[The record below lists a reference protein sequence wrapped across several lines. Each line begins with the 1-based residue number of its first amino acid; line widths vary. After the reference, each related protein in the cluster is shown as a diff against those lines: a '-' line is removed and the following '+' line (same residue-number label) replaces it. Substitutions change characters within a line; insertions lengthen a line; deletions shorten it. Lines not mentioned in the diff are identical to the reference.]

1 MNLRNLRYFVA
12 VARHGSYQKAA
23 ARIHLTQPALSKA
36 IQQLEEELD
45 ATLLVRSRPGS
56 PASLTPAG
64 ELVLRRAE
72 SLLRE
77 NAAML
82 DDLARLK
89 CQTQGELRLGLPP
102 LAGIPRVARLM
113 QTFRSLYPLVQLRL
127 FESGGC
133 EQEDAV
139 MSGDIEVAICLTPQH
154 PELDSLL
161 IGEYPLRFVL
171 PASHPLAGRASLKP
185 AEVADMPWIR
195 LEGAS
200 QVNRMAADA
209 WQQAGLV
216 PETYADSGHLGLC
229 LSLVAAGCGLLIL
242 PEPWLPP
249 HPTDIALVP
258 CDDPSLTW
266 KLSLIWRRGI
276 ALSEPA
282 ERWRQ
287 LLIEEGK
294 ARDCPPGV
302 EEDAA
307 KEDN

>member
-12 VARHGSYQKAA
+12 VARHGSFQKAA
-23 ARIHLTQPALSKA
+23 PRIHLTQPALSKA

-45 ATLLVRSRPGS
+45 ATLLVRSRPGN

-72 SLLRE
+72 RLLSE

-89 CQTQGELRLGLPP
+89 RQPQGELRLGLPP
-102 LAGIPRVARLM
+102 LAGIPQVARLL
-113 QTFRSLYPLVQLRL
+113 QTFRARYPLVQLRL
-127 FESGGC
+127 FERGGC
-133 EQEDAV
+133 EQEEAV
-139 MSGDIEVAICLTPQH
+139 LRGDIEVAICLQPQR

-161 IGEYPLRFVL
+161 ICEHPLRFAL
-171 PASHPLAGRASLKP
+171 PLSHPLAGRASLRP
-185 AEVADMPWIR
+185 AEVADLPWIR

-249 HPTDIALVP
+249 HSADIALVP
-258 CDDPSLTW
+258 CDDPALSW
-266 KLSLIWRRGI
+266 RLSLIWRRGA

-287 LLIEEGK
+287 LLIDENA
-294 ARDCPPGV
+294 ARDGAAGV
-302 EEDAA
+302 EEDSAN
-307 KEDN
+307 EDN